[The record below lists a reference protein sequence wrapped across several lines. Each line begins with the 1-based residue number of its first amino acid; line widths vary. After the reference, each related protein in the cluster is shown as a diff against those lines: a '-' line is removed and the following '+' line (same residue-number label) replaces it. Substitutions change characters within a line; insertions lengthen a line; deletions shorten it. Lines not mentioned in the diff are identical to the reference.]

1 MLITELIEINN
12 TAYIR
17 NYSDKGSYIE
27 RDGIKYAE
35 AIDPVGTDRI
45 YTETEEVIPHYEREM
60 VERYP

>member
-12 TAYIR
+12 TTYIH
-17 NYSDKGSYIE
+17 NYSDKGLFIE

-45 YTETEEVIPHYEREM
+45 YTETEEVIPNYESEM
-60 VERYP
+60 VE

>member
-12 TAYIR
+12 TTYIR
-17 NYSDKGSYIE
+17 NYSDKGLFIE

-45 YTETEEVIPHYEREM
+45 YIETEEVIPNYESEM
-60 VERYP
+60 VE

>member
-12 TAYIR
+12 ITYIR
-17 NYSDKGSYIE
+17 NYSSIGCYIE

-45 YTETEEVIPHYEREM
+45 YTETEEVIPNYESEM
-60 VERYP
+60 VE

>member
-12 TAYIR
+12 TTYIR
-17 NYSDKGSYIE
+17 NYSDKGLFIE

-45 YTETEEVIPHYEREM
+45 YTETEEVIPNYESKM
-60 VERYP
+60 VE